1 MPFIIGG
8 VVVVLVAVGG
18 FCLYKRSKGKETET
32 KEGGKALFKTQ
43 IKNNK
48 PHKESLV

>member
-1 MPFIIGG
+1 MPFVIGG

-18 FCLYKRSKGKETET
+18 FCLYKRSKGKEEA

-48 PHKESLV
+48 PHKEQLV